1 MASKK
6 RGAVNSLKDTLV
18 SRYGAEYK
26 DIIEAQVEGRLSGRS
41 KLEREDLDA
50 IESSVRAA
58 RKERRGLPGRSHA
71 LSRSAPDI
79 SSLNGASAPR
89 LPLAHPQAP
98 TEPRLRP
105 SSSGSKTGATQL
117 ARSVSALNTQS
128 STAGSSFNPKKVR
141 RPAPYGTTIMIDD
154 DASERSRVKVN
165 PKFPVP
171 LRPKVKPMDHWDLI
185 LAFDTLKHRQEDED
199 FRKAGKEAQIRK
211 FKGVL
216 DNQMEEFREMEAQAE
231 RARQQERQDM
241 LDQVEENKRIA
252 QAEHDAIEA
261 QKDKMKA
268 INGESLRSLERRR
281 KAEQDRRKR
290 EQDAMTLW
298 LENENKRMQDEKEEN
313 GREYARKCKKAKDE
327 MEEAGREAERRKQ
340 ARLADEKAMAAGAQ
354 ASADDA
360 EANNRAA
367 VQARMDQIE
376 RNCKSIGA
384 EIAGR
389 DARMEAE
396 LEAKIKRVQE
406 ESDRAAKEDAD
417 RRKADRDGKV
427 KDMIDTLGK
436 QMQLLKEQATK
447 DKEDG
452 VKQAEIFKKE
462 FADGLAADQAK
473 EEAARQA
480 RMKMDEHIMAT
491 IRKNA
496 VIHPRDFG
504 AELTKQ
510 QELAYNRGL
519 FEQMAAE
526 GFEMDMT
533 SKFLPQASHTGK
545 IDPFPSV
552 GPYHGEI
559 HPMEHLQPDVG

>member
-1 MASKK
+1 
-6 RGAVNSLKDTLV
+6 
-18 SRYGAEYK
+18 
-26 DIIEAQVEGRLSGRS
+26 
-41 KLEREDLDA
+41 
-50 IESSVRAA
+50 
-58 RKERRGLPGRSHA
+58 
-71 LSRSAPDI
+71 
-79 SSLNGASAPR
+79 
-89 LPLAHPQAP
+89 
-98 TEPRLRP
+98 
-105 SSSGSKTGATQL
+105 
-117 ARSVSALNTQS
+117 
-128 STAGSSFNPKKVR
+128 
-141 RPAPYGTTIMIDD
+141 MIDD

-199 FRKAGKEAQIRK
+199 FRKAGKEAQTRK

-231 RARQQERQDM
+231 RERQKERKDM
-241 LDQVEENKRIA
+241 LAQVEENRRIA
-252 QAEHDAIEA
+252 QAEQDAIEA

-281 KAEQDRRKR
+281 KGEQDRRKR
-290 EQDAMTLW
+290 EEELMTLW
-298 LENENKRMQDEKEEN
+298 LDNENKRMQDEKEAN
-313 GREYARKCKKAKDE
+313 AIEYARKCKKAKDE
-327 MEEAGREAERRKQ
+327 MEEAMREGERRKQ
-340 ARLADEKAMAAGAQ
+340 ARLAEEKAMAAGAQ
-354 ASADDA
+354 AAADDA

-376 RNCKSIGA
+376 RNCKTVGA

-396 LEAKIKRVQE
+396 LQAKIKRVQE

-436 QMQLLKEQATK
+436 QMQLKEEQAQK
-447 DKEDG
+447 DREDG
-452 VKQAEIFKKE
+452 IKQAQIFKKE
-462 FADGLAADQAK
+462 YEDGLANDRAK

-480 RMKMDEHIMAT
+480 RIKMDEHQMMN

-496 VIHPRDFG
+496 QIHPRDFG

-526 GFEMDMT
+526 GFQMDMT

-552 GPYHGEI
+552 GPYKGEI
-559 HPMEHLQPDVG
+559 HPMEMLQPDVG